1 MTDETQAAGVD
12 AVHDDAALEM
22 LDSFAAAWTVLSRV
36 LLKAPTQD
44 ALDTIREPGMLSE
57 WPLDPAKDEHTAA
70 GLAVLARSTEDE
82 TLVKRDYNRL
92 FVGPDRLK
100 AAPWES
106 VHRSE
111 EKLLFEEETL
121 QVRAA
126 YREFGL
132 AAPRLNQEPDDH
144 IGLEL
149 EFLATLAT
157 RALDDPELSG
167 RYLAA
172 IEEFLSDHLLQW
184 VFTLSD
190 LIVAN
195 ADTEFMKGIAHLL
208 AGSSQQAEMIF
219 CPV

>member
-1 MTDETQAAGVD
+1 MTDESPAQG
-12 AVHDDAALEM
+12 AVHEDAALEM
-22 LDSFAAAWTVLSRV
+22 LDAFAAVWTVLSRV
-36 LLKAPTQD
+36 LLTSPTQETLD
-44 ALDTIREPGMLSE
+44 AIRQPEMLAD
-57 WPLDPAKDEHTAA
+57 WPLDADQDEHTAA
-70 GLAVLARSTEDE
+70 GLAALGRSTEDAA
-82 TLVKRDYNRL
+82 LVKRDYNRL
-92 FVGPDRLK
+92 FVGPDKLK

-132 AAPRLNQEPDDH
+132 AAPRLNREPDDH

-157 RALDDPELSG
+157 RALDDPERTG
-167 RYLAA
+167 RYTAA
-172 IEEFLSDHLLQW
+172 IEEFLTDHLLQW
-184 VFTLSD
+184 VFTLTD
-190 LIVAN
+190 LMLAN
-195 ADTEFMKGIAHLL
+195 TETEFLRGIAHLL
-208 AGSSQQAEMIF
+208 AGSSQQAEATF

>member
-1 MTDETQAAGVD
+1 MTDETAPAA
-12 AVHDDAALEM
+12 HDQAALET
-22 LDSFAAAWTVLSRV
+22 LDSFAAVWTVLSRV
-36 LLKAPTQD
+36 LLTSPTQET
-44 ALDTIREPGMLSE
+44 LDTIRQPEMLAD
-57 WPLDPAKDEHTAA
+57 WPLDPDKDERTAE
-70 GLAVLARSTEDE
+70 GLAALGRSTEDAD
-82 TLVKRDYNRL
+82 LVKRDYNRL
-92 FVGPDRLK
+92 FVGPDKLK

-132 AAPRLNQEPDDH
+132 SAPRLNREPDDH

-157 RALDDPELSG
+157 RALDEPDQAG

-184 VFTLSD
+184 VFTLTD
-190 LIVAN
+190 LMVAN
-195 ADTEFMKGIAHLL
+195 SDTEFMRGIAHLL
-208 AGSSQQAEMIF
+208 AGSSRQAETVF

>member
-1 MTDETQAAGVD
+1 MTDETTVD
-12 AVHDDAALEM
+12 NVHDTAALEM
-22 LDSFAAAWTVLSRV
+22 LDSFAAAWTVLSR
-36 LLKAPTQD
+36 LLLTSPTQETLD
-44 ALDTIREPGMLSE
+44 AVRQPDMLAE
-57 WPLDPAKDEHTAA
+57 WPLDPGKDEHTAA
-70 GLAVLARSTEDE
+70 GIAALSASTEDAD
-82 TLVKRDYNRL
+82 LVKRDFNRL
-92 FVGPDRLK
+92 FVGPDKLK

-132 AAPRLNQEPDDH
+132 AAPRLNREPDDH

-157 RALDDPELSG
+157 RALDDPERSG
-167 RYLAA
+167 RYQAA

-184 VFTLSD
+184 VGTFCD
-190 LIVAN
+190 LVIAN
-195 ADTEFMKGIAHLL
+195 SETEFMTGVGHLL
-208 AGSSQQAEMIF
+208 AGSAQQAEEVF